1 MNKMKRMLA
10 AAAGAAVVALVLA
23 GCSGGSGST
32 SKASGAAGDSTKLQT
47 VNVGIVNLALF
58 SPLYVADAKGYF
70 KDEGIKLNLQNVA
83 SGQDAIP
90 LASSGKLDAVVA
102 GFSAGMYN
110 AINEGLDVKVV
121 GSMAVAAGDPDNSGT
136 HLVGSSKITSV
147 DDLKGKKIGA
157 AGGPGG
163 AGAYLTAIALKSAG
177 LSLKDVQIVN
187 LANPDMPT
195 ALKNGGIDAA
205 LLSAPFSFNA
215 INAGGTSLAVP
226 PKGTSD
232 TGILYGGQFTKSPL
246 AQKFFDALAKGSK
259 DLQNGKIDDDANLQ
273 IVSKATG
280 QTVAALKASPF
291 DTWLPNLAPLD
302 DQLDNMQ
309 TVWMQSGAINYTKLL
324 STKDYVDPSFAKKV
338 PAN

>member
-1 MNKMKRMLA
+1 MKRILAAVAA
-10 AAAGAAVVALVLA
+10 AAAGALVLA
-23 GCSGGSGST
+23 GCSAGSGS
-32 SKASGAAGDSTKLQT
+32 SGSGSASGGDSGKLHT

-58 SPLYVADAKGYF
+58 APLYVADAKGYF
-70 KDEGIKLNLQNVA
+70 KDEGIKLNLQTVS

-102 GFSAGMYN
+102 GFSAGMFN

-136 HLVGSSKITSV
+136 HLVGSSKITDV
-147 DDLKGKKIGA
+147 KDLKGKQVGA

-163 AGAYLTAIALKSAG
+163 AGAFLTALALQQDG
-177 LSLKDVQIVN
+177 LSLKDVKIVN

-215 INAGGTSLAVP
+215 IKAGGNSLAVP

-232 TGILYGGQFTKSPL
+232 TGVLYGGQFLTSPY
-246 AQKFFDALAKGSK
+246 AQKFFDALAKGSA
-259 DLQNGKIDDDANLQ
+259 DVQNGKADSAANLS
-273 IVSKATG
+273 IISKATG

-291 DTWLPNLAPLD
+291 DTWLPNLAPLP
-302 DQLDNMQ
+302 DQLDKMQ
-309 TVWMQSGAINYTKLL
+309 SVWMDAGAINYTKPL
-324 STKDYVDPSFAKKV
+324 STKDYVDTKFADAV
-338 PAN
+338 PKS